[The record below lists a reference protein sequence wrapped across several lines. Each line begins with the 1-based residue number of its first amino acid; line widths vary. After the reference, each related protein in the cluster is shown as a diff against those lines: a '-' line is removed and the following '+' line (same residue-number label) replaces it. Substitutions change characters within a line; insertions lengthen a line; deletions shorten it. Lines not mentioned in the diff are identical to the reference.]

1 MPWLSV
7 YSKTRDSTVTLAA
20 MKMTTHY
27 PNKYER
33 QAKKLLPESDCL
45 TLIKGS
51 SCPENVIE
59 LDALC
64 LTLFPVAWCSSEG
77 CQVAFQYVENSKCFP
92 GAACF
97 LTVAQSVR
105 EI

>member
-1 MPWLSV
+1 
-7 YSKTRDSTVTLAA
+7 

-59 LDALC
+59 LVALC
-64 LTLFPVAWCSSEG
+64 LTLFPLAWCSSEG
-77 CQVAFQYVENSKCFP
+77 CQVAFQYVENSQVFSWCFMLSYCLFGKSEIVP
-92 GAACF
+92 IEY
-97 LTVAQSVR
+97 LSVYHR
-105 EI
+105 